1 MYKEGAWNLVPILY
15 IFIPIALGLGTGII
29 LKKLALSK
37 VIYSIIISIV
47 TSIFYLSIISFYTS
61 SKNEIQLLTILFIW
75 NSILIFIF
83 NKIYLYFYKKRKV

>member
-47 TSIFYLSIISFYTS
+47 TSIFYL
-61 SKNEIQLLTILFIW
+61 
-75 NSILIFIF
+75 
-83 NKIYLYFYKKRKV
+83 

>member
-47 TSIFYLSIISFYTS
+47 TSICYLSIISFYTS

-83 NKIYLYFYKKRKV
+83 NKIYLYFYKKRKM

>member
-1 MYKEGAWNLVPILY
+1 MYKEGVWNLVPILY

-47 TSIFYLSIISFYTS
+47 TSICYLSIISFYTS